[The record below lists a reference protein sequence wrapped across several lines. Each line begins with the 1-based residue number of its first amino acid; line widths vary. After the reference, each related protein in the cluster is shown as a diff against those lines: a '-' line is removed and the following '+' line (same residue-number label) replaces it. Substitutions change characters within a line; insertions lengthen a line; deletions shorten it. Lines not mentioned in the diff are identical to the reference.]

1 MKDNITMRNDANA
14 MLIWAYENRL
24 RCPYSENKN
33 ILKKIEGIL
42 RGTHKT
48 YKYILITQLV
58 AKSVDKEINALS
70 LQASAPLEGAFD
82 SRSLCHKVIVPFERK
97 FLNNA
102 LGGSNE
108 PYLNKPARFTQL
120 SENNAVRRGSDKQIL
135 LSLIEILKNITT
147 LDAKKYLCFAI
158 SILIKIGEEQK
169 DIEKN
174 IKMNFSNTLEVYH
187 FMRILLTKSCEGE
200 ICALLVGTMEK
211 IFYSIF
217 DNNYKVICHKTNESG
232 ASSNEIG
239 DIDIYYNNIYYYSIE
254 VKDKNFT
261 VDDLDFALHKMFIS
275 NASSGSFIYGPR
287 SKFDR
292 DSINTCIMR
301 YDNEKFLV
309 IFENIF
315 DYLKHML
322 INIQH
327 INIDKIKEYLI
338 LTSEEMEVKDI
349 TKRWV
354 VEVLSMTR

>member
-1 MKDNITMRNDANA
+1 MKDHTTLRNEANA
-14 MLIWAYENRL
+14 ILIWAYENST
-24 RCPYSENKN
+24 RCPHSENKN
-33 ILKKIEGIL
+33 TLKKIEEIL

-70 LQASAPLEGAFD
+70 LQASAPFVGAFD

-108 PYLNKPARFTQL
+108 PYLNKPARFTHL
-120 SENNAVRRGSDKQIL
+120 SENNAVRRGKDKKIL
-135 LSLIEILKNITT
+135 LYLIEILENITT
-147 LDAKKYLCFAI
+147 VDAKKYLCFAI
-158 SILIKIGEEQK
+158 SILIKIGEEKK

-174 IKMNFSNTLEVYH
+174 IMINFSNKLEVYH
-187 FMRILLTKSCEGE
+187 FMRTLLTKSCEGE

-211 IFYSIF
+211 LFYSIF
-217 DNNYKVICHKTNESG
+217 DSNYKVICHKTNESG

-239 DIDIYYNNIYYYSIE
+239 DIDIYYNDNYYYSIE
-254 VKDKNFT
+254 VKDKSFT
-261 VDDLDFALHKMFIS
+261 VEDLDFALYKMFVA

-287 SKFDR
+287 SEFDK
-292 DSINTCIMR
+292 DSINACIMR

-327 INIDKIKEYLI
+327 TDIDKVKEYLI
-338 LTSEEMEVKDI
+338 STSEEMAVKDI
-349 TKRWV
+349 TKRWIL
-354 VEVLSMTR
+354 EVISR